1 LLAPEMYQGTFTLIR
16 LMQALGAFGFRGLH
30 ENKPTFNESIV
41 PAVELMNELLES
53 DAVRID
59 LPELRKASLAV
70 PLQRKYRI
78 LEHYQ
83 DLVRIHLE
91 SFAYVKG
98 RVVSHDNGSGF
109 VFDCRGLR
117 NPVTV
122 AELTDLTGLDPEV
135 IEFFNNDDEAIAF
148 AGDCTNIIRNSLPM
162 MRRKGILDIYAA
174 FGCVGGRHRSVWSAE
189 RVASMLSPM
198 PGVEV
203 IVKHIAID
211 K

>member
-1 LLAPEMYQGTFTLIR
+1 
-16 LMQALGAFGFRGLH
+16 MQALGAFGFRGLH

-59 LPELRKASLAV
+59 LPELKKASLAV

-83 DLVRIHLE
+83 DLVKVHIE
-91 SFAYVKG
+91 SFSYVKG
-98 RVVSHDNGSGF
+98 RAVNYDSGSGF

-122 AELTDLTGLDPEV
+122 AELSDLTGLDPEV
-135 IEFFNNDDEAIAF
+135 IEFFNNDDEAVAF

-162 MRRKGILDIYAA
+162 MRRKGILDIHAA
-174 FGCVGGRHRSVWSAE
+174 FGCVGGQHRSVWSAE
-189 RVASMLSPM
+189 RVASMLSAM

-203 IVKHIAID
+203 NVKHSALG

>member
-1 LLAPEMYQGTFTLIR
+1 
-16 LMQALGAFGFRGLH
+16 
-30 ENKPTFNESIV
+30 
-41 PAVELMNELLES
+41 ELLES
-53 DAVRID
+53 GDVKID

-98 RVVSHDNGSGF
+98 RVINYDSGSGF

-122 AELTDLTGLDPEV
+122 AELSDLTGLDPEV
-135 IEFFNNDDEAIAF
+135 REFFNNDDEAVAF

-162 MRRKGILDIYAA
+162 MRRKGILDIHAA
-174 FGCVGGRHRSVWSAE
+174 FGCVGGHHRSVWSAE
-189 RVASMLSPM
+189 RVASMLSAM

-203 IVKHIAID
+203 NVKHSALG

>member
-1 LLAPEMYQGTFTLIR
+1 M
-16 LMQALGAFGFRGLH
+16 
-30 ENKPTFNESIV
+30 
-41 PAVELMNELLES
+41 
-53 DAVRID
+53 
-59 LPELRKASLAV
+59 
-70 PLQRKYRI
+70 
-78 LEHYQ
+78 
-83 DLVRIHLE
+83 
-91 SFAYVKG
+91 
-98 RVVSHDNGSGF
+98 
-109 VFDCRGLR
+109 
-117 NPVTV
+117 TV